1 MWVFREERIRSGIQK
16 LEKSRTVSDLAYSTL
31 AFISYSTGNANQGS
45 TQGRLDSFF
54 KVLPAEAPVKRK
66 AVRT

>member
-1 MWVFREERIRSGIQK
+1 MLREERIRSGIQK
-16 LEKSRTVSDLAYSTL
+16 LEKSRTVSDLAYLTL
-31 AFISYSTGNANQGS
+31 AFYLIFSAHANQGS